1 MVASN
6 DGDARKNITA
16 VLLIAIAAECKNT
29 TFFRGLGPEIHRFLF
44 T

>member
-6 DGDARKNITA
+6 DGDARRIITA

-29 TFFRGLGPEIHRFLF
+29 TFFGGTGSEIHRFLF

>member
-6 DGDARKNITA
+6 DGDARRNITA

-29 TFFRGLGPEIHRFLF
+29 TYCCSQKKDEWQLG
-44 T
+44 